1 MEGGKQKD
9 MPDGKKNNIDRLRV
23 FATFAVVMIHICMT
37 EVENSSLA
45 VIGAGNYVI
54 YSLGYNMVRWAVP
67 VFIMI
72 SGLLLLPPQKDI
84 SENKLRHYILRMISV
99 LLIFGTVYAAM
110 EIVFDS
116 GLEQW
121 YFLLPKAILRVLQ
134 MKSWDHLWYL
144 YCLIGLYIMT
154 PFAKA
159 AMTNITERQ
168 LWTLLCVL
176 FFLNFFIPALN
187 MMTGKQFS
195 TFYISANQYLFYYL
209 MGYYLSIEN
218 NRIIRNKKIVYYAG
232 TISFV
237 VMSLWDALK
246 ISYCGDYSHWIR
258 KANFL
263 IPPMAIAIFVF
274 FITNHNL
281 NKQEGKVLKS
291 ISRCSF
297 GIYLLHPLYV
307 NVFYKMLHITPISF
321 PIVFGIV
328 LLFVIVFAASWAS
341 TLIMIKIPM
350 FKKII

>member
-1 MEGGKQKD
+1 M
-9 MPDGKKNNIDRLRV
+9 
-23 FATFAVVMIHICMT
+23 
-37 EVENSSLA
+37 
-45 VIGAGNYVI
+45 
-54 YSLGYNMVRWAVP
+54 
-67 VFIMI
+67 
-72 SGLLLLPPQKDI
+72 
-84 SENKLRHYILRMISV
+84 
-99 LLIFGTVYAAM
+99 LIFGTVYAVM

-121 YFLLPKAILRVLQ
+121 YLLLPEAILRVLQ
-134 MKSWDHLWYL
+134 MKSWDHLWYI
-144 YCLIGLYIMT
+144 YCLIGLYIIT

-159 AMTNITERQ
+159 AIINIRERQ

-195 TFYISANQYLFYYL
+195 TFYISANQYFFYYL
-209 MGYYLSIEN
+209 LGYYLSIEN

-232 TISFV
+232 AISFV
-237 VMSLWDALK
+237 IMSLWDALK

-263 IPPMAIAIFVF
+263 IPPMAIAVFVYF
-274 FITNHNL
+274 LTNHNL
-281 NKQEGKVLKS
+281 NIQVGKVLKS

-297 GIYLLHPLYV
+297 GIYLIHPFYV
-307 NVFYKMLHITPISF
+307 NIFYKVLHITPTSF

-341 TLIMIKIPM
+341 TRIMTIIPILNKM
-350 FKKII
+350 I